1 MINKFTFD
9 VFSVCHSHGQ
19 SGTGIVLFLFRL
31 ILQEY
36 SLQMQLLRTTV
47 GSMNVC
53 LYVCMPQLT
62 FLPFTKKNLQA
73 THTWKFVT
81 LLNIFLRMP
90 LWKKNCFTPSH
101 STSRTPRTKYFFCF
115 NQKIFLQIVCHCLFR
130 AVILSAWEI

>member
-90 LWKKNCFTPSH
+90 LWRKKNKKKIVYLLSQQFWDTQY
-101 STSRTPRTKYFFCF
+101 KIIFCF
-115 NQKIFLQIVCHCLFR
+115 NQKNLFTNP
-130 AVILSAWEI
+130 SCNNF